1 MGTKLGNIIKVKTI
15 TLNDLSGRKVA
26 VDAFN
31 VLYQFLSSIRQP
43 DGTPLMDQSGR
54 VTSHLSGLF
63 YRNVNLLE
71 KGIRLIYVF
80 DGKAPQLKI
89 DEIKRRQEIRAKAYK
104 AWKKAKA
111 EGRIE
116 DARKAGRASSR
127 LTSNMIEES
136 KRLLTAMGILVIQ
149 APSEGEALAAQMARE
164 GLVWASASQDNDSLL
179 YDCPRT
185 IRNLSTSGRRKI
197 AGSKTYKIVHPEVID
212 LDFNLILLDIT
223 REQLVDVAIL
233 IGTDYNEKVPR
244 VGAKTALKLI
254 KQYGSLEK
262 IESEK
267 GMELKFPYVE
277 IRKLFL
283 DPPTL
288 KIEKLEWPDLK
299 LDEIK
304 RILCNEHD
312 FNEDR
317 VQSALNRL
325 SKI

>member
-1 MGTKLGNIIKVKTI
+1 MGTKLGNIIKVKTV

-26 VDAFN
+26 VDALN
-31 VLYQFLSSIRQP
+31 TLYQFLSSIRQS

-71 KGIRLIYVF
+71 RGILLIYVF
-80 DGKAPQLKI
+80 DCKAPQLKI
-89 DEIKRRQEIRAKAYK
+89 DEIKRRREIRDNAYK
-104 AWKKAKA
+104 AWKKAKV

-116 DARKAGRASSR
+116 DARKAGQASSR

-136 KRLLTAMGILVIQ
+136 KKLLIAMGILVIQ

-179 YDCPRT
+179 YNCPRT
-185 IRNLSTSGRRKI
+185 IRNLSISGRRKI
-197 AGSKTYKIVHPEVID
+197 ARSKTYKTVHPEIVD
-212 LDFNLILLDIT
+212 LDLNLKILGIT
-223 REQLVDVAIL
+223 REQLIDIAIL

-244 VGAKTALKLI
+244 IGPKTALKLI

-267 GMELKFPYVE
+267 GMKLKFPYVE
-277 IRKLFL
+277 IRGLFL
-283 DPPTL
+283 NPPML
-288 KIEKLEWPDLK
+288 KMEKLEWPNLEP
-299 LDEIK
+299 DEIK
-304 RILCNEHD
+304 RILCTEHN
-312 FNEDR
+312 FSEDR
-317 VQSALNRL
+317 VQNVLNRL